1 MSNRWVINESRII
14 PQNIDETLTTQMLPL
29 GTIVRA
35 RDTNTTNNQGEGE
48 FIYLKGVV
56 STVVGSMV
64 DYDKIA
70 NTTTLSPATLGTGPV
85 AVAMSANVASQ
96 FGWYQIEGVAAVKA
110 PNAMV
115 VGAEIFSLAAT
126 PGSVDDAAVNGEQIV
141 NAKALSTTGTPSAGL
156 ALIEI
161 NRPFHQG
168 QIV

>member
-85 AVAMSANVASQ
+85 AVAMSANVAS
-96 FGWYQIEGVAAVKA
+96 
-110 PNAMV
+110 
-115 VGAEIFSLAAT
+115 S
-126 PGSVDDAAVNGEQIV
+126 
-141 NAKALSTTGTPSAGL
+141 SAGIRSK
-156 ALIEI
+156 AS
-161 NRPFHQG
+161 PP
-168 QIV
+168 